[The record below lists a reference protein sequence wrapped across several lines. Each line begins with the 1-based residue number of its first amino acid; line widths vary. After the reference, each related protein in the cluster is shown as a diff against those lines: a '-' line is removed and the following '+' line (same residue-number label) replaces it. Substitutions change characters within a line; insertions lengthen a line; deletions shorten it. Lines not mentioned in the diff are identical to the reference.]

1 MTDNR
6 VAWRRWLLFGIVS
19 IIFFHIT
26 GSTFTSLGVVLPYM
40 IEELSWSWTHAGLG
54 FTLLALMTG
63 LASTVPAW
71 TLRRLGIKATYGI
84 GGVIMAAGFTLL
96 ALADSHQRYFLGAS
110 LLGLGFPL
118 CASVPAVHLINN
130 WLPDKRSFAIGAYMM
145 IGGLG
150 GVAGPLVVTGIVS
163 ATGSWRIHWWTM
175 TVVSLVLVL
184 IAIAF
189 VKSAPDTAAAGGQ
202 EEDSAGEKRSDK
214 VYQSAVNWSLRETM
228 RTPQYYVIVAA
239 MTMTLFCGVTMNT
252 WAVAHLGT
260 MGVSASIAAGALS
273 AHAAINSLSRIFGG
287 ALATRV
293 DPRWLLASALL
304 AEVIGMLALAVAD
317 NPFTIALF
325 AIAEGYGFGMCLFTT
340 TVLLVNYFGP
350 KNNPEILGTMN
361 LITTIAMFGP
371 VMGGLIGDKLG
382 GVSILFQGYSV
393 VLLIIL
399 IFVVSMRPP
408 IKVTGSGL

>member
-175 TVVSLVLVL
+175 TAVSLVLVL

-202 EEDSAGEKRSDK
+202 EEDSASEKRSDK

-260 MGVSASIAAGALS
+260 MGVSASIARPARSAPTPRLIHFHAFSAGRWQRVSTPGGSSRRPSWRRLS
-273 AHAAINSLSRIFGG
+273 
-287 ALATRV
+287 V
-293 DPRWLLASALL
+293 CWRWPLPTT
-304 AEVIGMLALAVAD
+304 
-317 NPFTIALF
+317 PFTIALF

-340 TVLLVNYFGP
+340 TVLLVKLFRAEEQPGDFGHDEP
-350 KNNPEILGTMN
+350 DYDNRHVRAGNGRSYRRQTGRGFDTLP
-361 LITTIAMFGP
+361 
-371 VMGGLIGDKLG
+371 GL
-382 GVSILFQGYSV
+382 FPV

-408 IKVTGSGL
+408 R